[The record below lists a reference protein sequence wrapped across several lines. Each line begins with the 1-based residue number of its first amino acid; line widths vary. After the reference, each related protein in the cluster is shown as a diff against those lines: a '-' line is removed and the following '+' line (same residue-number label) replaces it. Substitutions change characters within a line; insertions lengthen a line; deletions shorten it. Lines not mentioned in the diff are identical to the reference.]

1 MPKKKQEDVSKS
13 GSPGWMTTYSDLMSL
28 LLTFFILLYSFSS
41 LDAKKF
47 QDVANALQ
55 AVLTGQSNITIFDH
69 SPPAETSVDA
79 PVAVPDEDEF
89 EFEIQEV
96 YDQVKEYLEKEGLDA
111 QVSVTMNQKGI
122 LIDIK
127 ESVLF
132 DLGKADIKQG
142 SKVILDKLGQ
152 LIKTI
157 DKDIVI
163 EGHTDNLPINTFEF
177 KSNWELS
184 VIRAVNVLR
193 YFVEVQGA
201 DPHRISAT
209 GYGEYQPIAS
219 NETDAG
225 KAMNRRVNIL
235 LLVYPENETY

>member
-1 MPKKKQEDVSKS
+1 MPKKQKGDESKS
-13 GSPGWMTTYSDLMSL
+13 GAPGWMTTYSDMMSL

-55 AVLTGQSNITIFDH
+55 AVLTGQSNITIFDE
-69 SPPAETSVDA
+69 STPADTSVDA
-79 PVAVPDEDEF
+79 PVAVPDEDDF
-89 EFEIQEV
+89 EYEIQEV
-96 YDQVKEYLEKEGLDA
+96 YEQVKKYLEQEGLDA
-111 QVSVTMNQKGI
+111 QVSVTMNKRGI
-122 LIDIK
+122 SIDIK
-127 ESVLF
+127 ERVLF
-132 DLGKADIKQG
+132 DLGKADIKQE
-142 SKVILDKLGQ
+142 SKVILDKVGQ
-152 LIKTI
+152 LLKII
-157 DKDIVI
+157 DRDVVV

-193 YFVEVQGA
+193 YFVEVQGI
-201 DPHRISAT
+201 DPRRISAT
-209 GYGEYQPIAS
+209 GYGEYQPITS

-235 LLVYPENETY
+235 LLVYPENESY